1 MFPFVIKKE
10 HKKCVTMI
18 SYETISLPA
27 LLNI

>member
-10 HKKCVTMI
+10 HKKLVITI